1 MLHKFV
7 HNSNSSVLISPNLQL
22 FYQKFNLWTLWTV
35 QPQTKIH
42 GYCVLLIT
50 GDELS
55 LSLILI
61 STSVFSIGTHEFSFP
76 NISTFI
82 AFTAALLLSNFK
94 YIFEMRYEF
103 PSMCITV
110 PNCPLTSVSYKSIFT
125 VNITLA
131 FILFLRIPASP
142 TVSLWFRFKT
152 SLSFCIETFF
162 GKLSISFI

>member
-1 MLHKFV
+1 M
-7 HNSNSSVLISPNLQL
+7 NSATPNKNPWVLRS
-22 FYQKFNLWTLWTV
+22 FNNWWWAFT
-35 QPQTKIH
+35 QFNFDI
-42 GYCVLLIT
+42 YFC
-50 GDELS
+50 
-55 LSLILI
+55 
-61 STSVFSIGTHEFSFP
+61 FSIGTHEFSFP